1 MSPLLLIHTN
11 LVYERSK
18 LRNYWVIELFQ
29 INKTAEYYENIGR
42 RVDINVLR

>member
-1 MSPLLLIHTN
+1 MSPLLLTPTN